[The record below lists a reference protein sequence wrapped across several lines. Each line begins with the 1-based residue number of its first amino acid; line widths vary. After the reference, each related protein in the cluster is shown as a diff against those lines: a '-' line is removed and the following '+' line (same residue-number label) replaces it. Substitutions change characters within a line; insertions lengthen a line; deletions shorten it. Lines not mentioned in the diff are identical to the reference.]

1 MFPLDQLVIGGYVA
15 PGFEPVR
22 EAFLCNF
29 TDSIE
34 VGASFAAVHE
44 GETLVDIWG
53 GFRDRACTQ
62 RWHGDTL
69 VNLYSATKG
78 IASAAVAVA
87 VDRGL
92 LDYDARVTHYWPEFG
107 AHGKGALTVGQ
118 MLAHMSGLCG
128 PRQRLQVADLYDF
141 DRMAGMLAAMEP
153 WWPPGTASG
162 YHAVLWGYLPGE
174 LIRRT
179 SGLSL
184 GQYFRE
190 HIAIPANAEDD
201 CYIGMPA
208 DQLHRVSDML
218 GPNHARIQPPAGP
231 APNLPPLHPVAL
243 QNPVIRPYQD
253 VSSGTWRMAEIAAA
267 NGQGNARGLARIY
280 GALAQNG
287 GGLLSAHTLAAA
299 TRLEVDAQIDLV
311 IGTPVQ
317 RSRGF
322 MHNDGGLWGSNPHAF
337 GQNGAGG
344 SIGFADSNACVGVGY
359 AMNQMQPGLETQTRG
374 GRLVA
379 AFYECLLEYQCSG
392 ER

>member
-1 MFPLDQLVIGGYVA
+1 MFPLEQVVIGGYVA
-15 PGFEPVR
+15 PGFEAVH
-22 EAFLCNF
+22 EVFLCNF

-34 VGASFAAVHE
+34 VGASFAAVQD
-44 GETLVDIWG
+44 GRTLVDIWG

-78 IASAAVAVA
+78 MASAAVAVA

-92 LDYDARVTHYWPEFG
+92 LDYDARVTDYWPEFG
-107 AHGKGALTVGQ
+107 AHGKGVLTVGQ

-128 PRQRLQVADLYDF
+128 PRQRLQVTDLYDF

-153 WWPPGTASG
+153 WWTPGTASG
-162 YHAVLWGYLPGE
+162 YHALMWGYLPGE

-179 SGLSL
+179 SGLKL

-190 HIAIPANAEDD
+190 HIATPAGADDD
-201 CYIGMPA
+201 CYIGTPE

-231 APNLPPLHPVAL
+231 TPSLPPLHAVAL

-253 VSSGTWRMAEIAAA
+253 VSSSAWRRAEIAAA
-267 NGQGNARGLARIY
+267 TGQGNARGLAHIY
-280 GALAQNG
+280 GALALHG
-287 GGLLSAHTLAAA
+287 GGLLSAQTLAAA

-322 MHNDGGLWGSNPHAF
+322 MHNDNGLWGPNATAF
-337 GQNGAGG
+337 GHNGAGG
-344 SIGFADSNACVGVGY
+344 SIGFADTNARVGVGY
-359 AMNQMQPGLETQTRG
+359 AMNQMQPGLTAETRG

-379 AFYECLLEYQCSG
+379 ALYKCLAEQ
-392 ER
+392 R